1 MWGGSEPI
9 NKWVNGW
16 FASALKDKYGITLKQ
31 VPVQDATGFINQVLG
46 EKQAGKDTGGAV
58 DFMWINGEN
67 FRTMKTGGLLYGPWA
82 TALPSA
88 QYYNWDDPAISYD
101 FGFPVDGYE
110 MPWGAAQ
117 VVLEY
122 DTSRVSNPPT
132 TMAGLIDWIKAHPGR
147 FAYPAPPDFTGSV
160 WVRMMCYYATGGY
173 KQFLGD
179 FNQALFDEKFPA
191 CWKLL
196 NDLEPSLWRQ
206 GQTYPETSEKNRD
219 LFANGEID
227 FNMTYGPG
235 DAQNYIS
242 QGLYPKTVKTFVLD
256 DGTIANTNYV
266 AVAYNA
272 SHLAAALVAANFLA
286 SPEVQLQYTKDLN
299 WYAPLD
305 FSKLPAD
312 LQAAFKAVDRGA
324 ATVPDDVLA
333 KHKLPEL
340 QAAWLTAI
348 EAGWKANVL
357 QK

>member
-1 MWGGSEPI
+1 
-9 NKWVNGW
+9 
-16 FASALKDKYGITLKQ
+16 
-31 VPVQDATGFINQVLG
+31 
-46 EKQAGKDTGGAV
+46 
-58 DFMWINGEN
+58 
-67 FRTMKTGGLLYGPWA
+67 
-82 TALPSA
+82 
-88 QYYNWDDPAISYD
+88 
-101 FGFPVDGYE
+101 

-122 DTSRVSNPPT
+122 DTARVTNPPT

-173 KQFLGD
+173 QQFLGD
-179 FNQALFDEKFPA
+179 FNQAVFDAKFPA

-196 NDLEPSLWRQ
+196 NDIEPSLWRQ
-206 GQTYPETSEKNRD
+206 GQTYPDTLAKNRD
-219 LFANGEID
+219 LFTNGEID
-227 FNMTYGPG
+227 FNMTYGQG
-235 DAQNYIS
+235 DAENYIN
-242 QGLYPKTVKTFVLD
+242 QGLYPKTVKTYVLD

-286 SPEVQLQYTKDLN
+286 SPEVQLQYTKDQN
-299 WYAPLD
+299 WFAPLD
-305 FSKLPAD
+305 FSKLTPD
-312 LQAAFKAVDRGA
+312 MQAAFKAVDRGA